1 VMLETPAREHALD
14 PEGPPARRAV
24 ITRVVPET
32 PDSWTYWMRFKAGEG
47 DGYAFA
53 PGQFN
58 MLYLFG
64 IGEVAI
70 SISSDPSHPEVL
82 GHTIR
87 SVGRV
92 TNAMRAL
99 KPGDEIGVRG
109 PFGTPWPLDRA
120 AGGDLVVVAGGVGIC
135 PVRPAIEYAMRHRD
149 RFRRLVLLMGARE
162 PSLFPY
168 KDQLDDWVAQMKR
181 IGVELHLTVDT
192 ADEGWP
198 YGEGVVTTLYPKAGL
213 EPSKTTAFIC
223 GPEIMMWFAAKGL
236 LEAGVSSEHVFVSL
250 ERHMQCGIG
259 LCGHCQ
265 LGPKFVCK
273 DGPVFRWDHV
283 ADLLEVREL

>member
-1 VMLETPAREHALD
+1 MVDTQASRFALD

-24 ITRVVPET
+24 VTRVVPET
-32 PDSWTYWMRFKAGEG
+32 PDSWTYWMRFKAGDGE
-47 DGYAFA
+47 GYAFA

-70 SISSDPSHPEVL
+70 SISSDPSHPQLL
-82 GHTIR
+82 GHTVR

-92 TNAMRAL
+92 TNAFRAL
-99 KPGDEIGVRG
+99 RPGDEVGIRG
-109 PFGTPWPLDRA
+109 PFGTPWPLDEA

-149 RFRRLVLLMGARE
+149 RYRRLVLLMGARE

-168 KDQLDDWVAQMKR
+168 KDQLGDWVSHMQR
-181 IGVELHLTVDT
+181 IGVELHLTVDK
-192 ADEGWP
+192 AEGEWP
-198 YGEGVVTTLYPKAGL
+198 YGEGVVTTLYPKARLDPG
-213 EPSKTTAFIC
+213 KGTAFIC

-236 LEAGVSSEHVFVSL
+236 LEAGVPSEHVWVSL

-265 LGPKFVCK
+265 LGPAFVCK
-273 DGPVFRWDHV
+273 DGPVFRWDRV
-283 ADLLEVREL
+283 SRLLEVPEL